1 MIVNP
6 TLHENSHALYG
17 CHGHVVREC
26 HRCNVATQH
35 ENKFR
40 HFVYTTSYIRI
51 FMFDVKLDEFDIP
64 NKNITTYLTKY
75 LFCHTIVMSYICCQ
89 LEHVFLLLLVSL
101 HCITLSC
108 IYLVV

>member
-6 TLHENSHALYG
+6 TLHENSHALYR
-17 CHGHVVREC
+17 CHGHAVREC
-26 HRCNVATQH
+26 HRCNMATQH
-35 ENKFR
+35 ENKFC
-40 HFVYTTSYIRI
+40 HLVCITSYITI
-51 FMFDVKLDEFDIP
+51 FMFDIP
-64 NKNITTYLTKY
+64 YKNIITYLTKY

-108 IYLVV
+108 IHLVV